1 MWSLFCSVRVYI
13 SLYFLPL
20 NICNFPLSLLYKS
33 PFFIKFITQSYLSLL
48 IFFFLLFLR
57 AFSVFL
63 NDYFLRCLACKS
75 LLSRFSV
82 IINYIM
88 QSCNLFSVSSCFPNV
103 SGLRFFSTQVF
114 QGPTPGSGSML

>member
-48 IFFFLLFLR
+48 IFFLFLS

-63 NDYFLRCLACKS
+63 NDYFLRCLVCKS
-75 LLSRFSV
+75 LLSRFLV

-88 QSCNLFSVSSCFPNV
+88 QSYNLFSVSNCFPNV

-114 QGPTPGSGSML
+114 QGPSPGSVSML

>member
-20 NICNFPLSLLYKS
+20 NICNFPLNLLYKS

>member
-20 NICNFPLSLLYKS
+20 NLCNFPLSLLYKS

-48 IFFFLLFLR
+48 IFFLFLS
-57 AFSVFL
+57 AFSVL
-63 NDYFLRCLACKS
+63 VNDYFLRCLACKS

-88 QSCNLFSVSSCFPNV
+88 QSYNLFSVSSCFPNA

-114 QGPTPGSGSML
+114 QGPTPRSVSML